1 MIRKLLIANRG
12 EIAVRIIRTCRAMG
26 IVTVVAYAEP
36 DRDSLAVELA
46 DEAVALGG
54 ATPSESYLV
63 IEKIVNA
70 ALKTGADA
78 VHPGFG
84 FLAENAQLA
93 YQLAANGL
101 TFVGPSPSSIEAMG
115 DKRIAKTM
123 LKDVPFVPS
132 YYGDDQADETFTHE
146 AARIGYPIMVKA
158 AAGGGGRGMRLV
170 QQPAD
175 LLEALASARREAA
188 QAFGSDSLMLERALL
203 TPRHIEVQI
212 IGDQHGHVIAL
223 GERECSVQRR
233 HQKIIEEA
241 PSTALTPDLRQRIC
255 DTAVSIGQQIGYY
268 NAGTVE
274 FLLDTDGQFYFMEMN
289 TRLQVEHPVT
299 EMIYGVDLVR
309 WQIRIAEGARLSDF
323 MGDAPPQPRG
333 HAVEVRV
340 YAEDPSSQ
348 FLPVTGPIH
357 HFQASPHARTD
368 SGVRS
373 GDVVSPYYDP
383 MIAKVI
389 AHADT
394 RAEALRALHYA
405 LGETQLI
412 GITNNIAYLRRVLLH
427 PDHVAG
433 KLSTR
438 FVDDHADLLPE
449 PTAIPAA
456 ALVAAALSRANVSQ
470 RWRNFHNRPAV
481 QRFMSGD
488 TPFTVAL
495 ESTPSGQWQATVG
508 DAVHLLAL
516 HPDDDQ
522 HRTFTLDGHRR
533 RAAVFNVGDQVWV
546 HLDGTTY
553 ALRWVNPLPITATR
567 REAAGSLR
575 APMPGKIIRVAV
587 EQGQAVAAGD
597 LLMILEAMKM
607 EHRIEAP
614 YDGVVSV
621 LCYQEGETVSADEIL
636 LELAQSAAKT

>member
-1 MIRKLLIANRG
+1 M
-12 EIAVRIIRTCRAMG
+12 
-26 IVTVVAYAEP
+26 
-36 DRDSLAVELA
+36 
-46 DEAVALGG
+46 
-54 ATPSESYLV
+54 
-63 IEKIVNA
+63 
-70 ALKTGADA
+70 
-78 VHPGFG
+78 
-84 FLAENAQLA
+84 
-93 YQLAANGL
+93 
-101 TFVGPSPSSIEAMG
+101 
-115 DKRIAKTM
+115 
-123 LKDVPFVPS
+123 
-132 YYGDDQADETFTHE
+132 
-146 AARIGYPIMVKA
+146 
-158 AAGGGGRGMRLV
+158 
-170 QQPAD
+170 
-175 LLEALASARREAA
+175 
-188 QAFGSDSLMLERALL
+188 
-203 TPRHIEVQI
+203 
-212 IGDQHGHVIAL
+212 
-223 GERECSVQRR
+223 
-233 HQKIIEEA
+233 
-241 PSTALTPDLRQRIC
+241 
-255 DTAVSIGQQIGYY
+255 
-268 NAGTVE
+268 
-274 FLLDTDGQFYFMEMN
+274 
-289 TRLQVEHPVT
+289 
-299 EMIYGVDLVR
+299 
-309 WQIRIAEGARLSDF
+309 
-323 MGDAPPQPRG
+323 
-333 HAVEVRV
+333 
-340 YAEDPSSQ
+340 
-348 FLPVTGPIH
+348 
-357 HFQASPHARTD
+357 
-368 SGVRS
+368 RS

-495 ESTPSGQWQATVG
+495 ESTTSGQWQATVG

-553 ALRWVNPLPITATR
+553 ALRWVNPLPITAAR

-614 YDGVVSV
+614 YDGIVSV

>member
-26 IVTVVAYAEP
+26 IATVVVYAEP

-54 ATPSESYLV
+54 AAPAESYLV
-63 IEKIVNA
+63 IEKILHA
-70 ALKTGADA
+70 ALNTGADA
-78 VHPGFG
+78 IHPGFG
-84 FLAENAQLA
+84 FLAENAQFA
-93 YQLAANGL
+93 HEVAKHGL
-101 TFVGPSPSSIEAMG
+101 TFVGPSAASIEAMG
-115 DKRIAKTM
+115 DKRIAKTT

-132 YYGDDQADETFTHE
+132 YFGDDQADETLIRE
-146 AARIGYPIMVKA
+146 AERIGYPVMVKA

-170 QQPAD
+170 HQAAD
-175 LLEALASARREAA
+175 LPEALASARREAA
-188 QAFGSDSLMLERALL
+188 QAFGNDSLMLERALL
-203 TPRHIEVQI
+203 TPRHIEVQL

-241 PSTALTPDLRQRIC
+241 PSTALTPELRQRIC
-255 DTAVSIGQQIGYY
+255 DTAVSIGQQINYY

-299 EMIYGVDLVR
+299 EMIYGIDLVR
-309 WQIRIAEGARLSDF
+309 WQIRIAEGERLSDI

-340 YAEDPSSQ
+340 YAEDPSSH
-348 FLPVTGPIH
+348 FLPVTGTIH
-357 HFQASPHARTD
+357 RFQASPHARTD

-373 GDVVSPYYDP
+373 GDIISPYYDP

-394 RAEALRALHYA
+394 RAEALRTLHYA
-405 LGETQLI
+405 LGEMQLM
-412 GITNNIAYLRRVLLH
+412 GMTNNIAYLRRVLLH

-433 KLSTR
+433 QLSTR
-438 FVDDHADLLPE
+438 FVDDHTDLLPE
-449 PTAIPAA
+449 PTVVPAA
-456 ALVAAALSRANVSQ
+456 ALIAAALSRADVTH
-470 RWRNFHNRPAV
+470 RWRNFHNRPIV
-481 QRFMSGD
+481 QRFTHAD
-488 TPFTVAL
+488 TTYTVGLQSTARGQL
-495 ESTPSGQWQATVG
+495 EATVG
-508 DAVHLLAL
+508 DATHLLEL
-516 HPDDDQ
+516 NGEDDL
-522 HRTFTLDGHRR
+522 HRTFTLNGHRR
-533 RAAVFNVGDQVWV
+533 RAAVLNVDEQVWV

-553 ALRWVNPLPITATR
+553 ALRWVNPLPVAAAR

-575 APMPGKIIRVAV
+575 APMPGKVIRVAV
-587 EQGQAVAAGD
+587 EENQAVAAGE

-607 EHRIEAP
+607 EHRIVAP
-614 YDGVVSV
+614 YAGVVSAIR
-621 LCYQEGETVSADEIL
+621 YQQGDTVNADEIL
-636 LELAQSAAKT
+636 LELAEVAAQT

>member
-1 MIRKLLIANRG
+1 VIRKLLIANRG

-26 IVTVVAYAEP
+26 IATVVVYAEP
-36 DRDSLAVELA
+36 DSDSLAVDMA

-54 ATPSESYLV
+54 AAPAESYLV
-63 IEKIVNA
+63 IEKILHA
-70 ALKTGADA
+70 ALNTGADA

-84 FLAENAQLA
+84 FLAENAQFA
-93 YQLAANGL
+93 REVVEHGL

-132 YYGDDQADETFTHE
+132 YFGDDQTDTTLIRE
-146 AARIGYPIMVKA
+146 AERIGYPVIVKA

-170 QQPAD
+170 HQAAD
-175 LLEALASARREAA
+175 LPEALASARREAA
-188 QAFGSDSLMLERALL
+188 QAFGNDSLMLERALL
-203 TPRHIEVQI
+203 TPRHIEVQL
-212 IGDQHGHVIAL
+212 IGDQHGHIIAL
-223 GERECSVQRR
+223 SERECSVQRR

-241 PSTALTPDLRQRIC
+241 PSTALTPELRQRIC

-299 EMIYGVDLVR
+299 EMIYGIDLVR
-309 WQIRIAEGARLSDF
+309 WQIRIAEGERLADI

-340 YAEDPSSQ
+340 YAEDPSNL
-348 FLPVTGPIH
+348 FLPVTGTIQR
-357 HFQASPHARTD
+357 FQASPHVRTD

-394 RAEALRALHYA
+394 RAEALRTLHYA
-405 LGETQLI
+405 LGEMQLI
-412 GITNNIAYLRRVLLH
+412 GITNNIAYLRRLLLH

-438 FVDDHADLLPE
+438 FVDDHPELLPE
-449 PTAIPAA
+449 PTRVPPAA
-456 ALVAAALSRANVSQ
+456 FIAAALSRTDIG
-470 RWRNFHNRPAV
+470 RYWRNFHNRPIT
-481 QRFMSGD
+481 QRFTAGD
-488 TPFTVAL
+488 TTITVSIQAAGRGQL
-495 ESTPSGQWQATVG
+495 EAAVG
-508 DAVHLLAL
+508 DATHLLEIN
-516 HPDDDQ
+516 HDDGLQ
-522 HRTFTLDGHRR
+522 KTFTLNGHRR
-533 RAAVFNVGDQVWV
+533 RAAVVNVDEQVWV
-546 HLDGTTY
+546 HLDGATY
-553 ALRWVNPLPITATR
+553 TLRWVNPLPVAAAR

-587 EQGQAVAAGD
+587 TEGQSVAAGD

-614 YDGVVSV
+614 HAGVVSAIR
-621 LCYQEGETVSADEIL
+621 YQQGETVNADEIL
-636 LELAQSAAKT
+636 LELAEAAAET

>member
-26 IVTVVAYAEP
+26 ITTVVVYSEP
-36 DRDSLAVELA
+36 DRNSLAVELA

-54 ATPSESYLV
+54 MTPAESYLV

-84 FLAENAQLA
+84 FLAENAQFA
-93 YQLAANGL
+93 HEVAKHGL
-101 TFVGPSPSSIEAMG
+101 TFVGPSAASIETMG

-132 YYGDDQADETFTHE
+132 YYGDDQADETFTRE
-146 AARIGYPIMVKA
+146 AERIGYPVMVKA

-170 QQPAD
+170 HQAAH
-175 LLEALASARREAA
+175 LAEALASARREAA
-188 QAFGSDSLMLERALL
+188 QAFGNDSLMLERALL

-241 PSTALTPDLRQRIC
+241 PSTALTPELRQRIC
-255 DTAVSIGQQIGYY
+255 DTAVSIGQQINYY

-299 EMIYGVDLVR
+299 EMIYGIDLVR
-309 WQIRIAEGARLSDF
+309 WQIRIAEGERLSDIV
-323 MGDAPPQPRG
+323 GSTPLQPRG

-340 YAEDPSSQ
+340 YAEDPSNQ
-348 FLPVTGPIH
+348 FLPVTGTIH
-357 HFQASPHARTD
+357 HFQASPHVRTD

-373 GDVVSPYYDP
+373 GDVISPYYDP

-394 RAEALRALHYA
+394 RAEALRALYYA
-405 LGETQLI
+405 LGEMQLI

-433 KLSTR
+433 QLSTR

-449 PTAIPAA
+449 PTAVPAA
-456 ALVAAALSRANVSQ
+456 ALVAAALSRADVTH
-470 RWRNFHNRPAV
+470 RWRNFHNRPMV
-481 QRFMSGD
+481 QRFANAD
-488 TPFTVAL
+488 TTYTVGL
-495 ESTPSGQWQATVG
+495 QSTARGQFEATVG
-508 DAVHLLAL
+508 DAT
-516 HPDDDQ
+516 HPLELNGVDGLY
-522 HRTFTLDGHRR
+522 HAFTLNGHRR
-533 RAAVFNVGDQVWV
+533 RAAVLNVGDQVWV

-553 ALRWVNPLPITATR
+553 ALRWVNPLPVTAAR

-587 EQGQAVAAGD
+587 EQGQTVTAGD

-636 LELAQSAAKT
+636 LELAPPTVKT

>member
-26 IVTVVAYAEP
+26 IATVVVYSEP

-54 ATPSESYLV
+54 AAPSESYLV
-63 IEKIVNA
+63 IEKILHA
-70 ALKTGADA
+70 ALNTGADA
-78 VHPGFG
+78 IHPGFG
-84 FLAENAQLA
+84 FLAENAQFA
-93 YQLAANGL
+93 YEVAKQGL
-101 TFVGPSPSSIEAMG
+101 TFVGPSPASIEAMG
-115 DKRIAKTM
+115 DKRIAKTT

-132 YYGDDQADETFTHE
+132 YFGDDQADATLIRE
-146 AARIGYPIMVKA
+146 AERIGYPIMVKA

-170 QQPAD
+170 HQAAD
-175 LLEALASARREAA
+175 LPEALASARREAA
-188 QAFGSDSLMLERALL
+188 QAFGNDSLMLERALL
-203 TPRHIEVQI
+203 TPRHIEIQL

-233 HQKIIEEA
+233 HQKIVEEA
-241 PSTALTPDLRQRIC
+241 PSTALTPELRQRIC
-255 DTAVSIGQQIGYY
+255 DTAVSIGQQISYY

-299 EMIYGVDLVR
+299 EMIYGIDLVR
-309 WQIRIAEGARLSDF
+309 WQIRIAEGERLTDI

-340 YAEDPSSQ
+340 YAEDPSNH
-348 FLPVTGPIH
+348 FLPVTGTIH
-357 HFQASPHARTD
+357 HFYASPHARTD

-394 RAEALRALHYA
+394 RAEALRTLHYA
-405 LGETQLI
+405 LGEMQLM
-412 GITNNIAYLRRVLLH
+412 GMTNNIAYLRRVLLH

-449 PTAIPAA
+449 PSTLPAA
-456 ALVAAALSRANVSQ
+456 ALIAAALSRVDVTH
-470 RWRNFHNRPAV
+470 RWRNFHNRPIV
-481 QRFMSGD
+481 QRFTTGD
-488 TPFTVAL
+488 TTYTVGLQSTARGQL
-495 ESTPSGQWQATVG
+495 EATVG
-508 DAVHLLAL
+508 DATHLLEL
-516 HPDDDQ
+516 HSADGL
-522 HRTFTLDGHRR
+522 HRTFTLNGHRR
-533 RAAVFNVGDQVWV
+533 RAAVLNVDEQVYV
-546 HLDGTTY
+546 HLEGTTY
-553 ALRWVNPLPITATR
+553 TLRWVNPLPIAAAR

-575 APMPGKIIRVAV
+575 APMPGKVIRVAV
-587 EQGQAVAAGD
+587 TEDQTVAAGD

-607 EHRIEAP
+607 EHRIVAP
-614 YDGVVSV
+614 YAGVVSAIR
-621 LCYQEGETVSADEIL
+621 YQQGETVNADEIL
-636 LELAQSAAKT
+636 LELAEVATQT